1 MMSKHLKEYKDSI
14 DQKSYWVVTE
24 FFGLKP
30 WGTLSG
36 AITCPAGHQFYDL
49 RWLRDPKYLKGY
61 ADYYMLGSA
70 SKLNQREN
78 GNFLTYLSRPESH
91 HFSSWMIDG
100 IEAYLKI
107 HPDIDWLSEI
117 MPGMEN
123 HQQINDSLFT
133 VKNKN
138 STTNGMYKIL
148 DLYDGMEFS
157 LSAVLGLINS
167 DTGAYA
173 MYNEESWKDLYL
185 GWETTDKAANAELA
199 KKYPK
204 AYRKG
209 YPDLYLVRPSVNG
222 YAFANMQSL
231 VNLNKLLARKNP
243 EDKRTE
249 KITYYGDKATKLQQ
263 KVLSTLW
270 NSEDNF
276 FNTLTAGDNEY
287 AKGDFEARVRE
298 SVGYTPW
305 YFNMIPHK
313 QHKKFEKA
321 WDYLSSEKGF
331 YNKMGMTTAE
341 RQHPY
346 YNE

>member
-1 MMSKHLKEYKDSI
+1 R
-14 DQKSYWVVTE
+14 SYWVVTE

-100 IEAYLKI
+100 IEGYLKI
-107 HPDIDWLSEI
+107 HPDIEWLSEI

-157 LSAVLGLINS
+157 LSAEIGRAS
-167 DTGAYA
+167 CR
-173 MYNEESWKDLYL
+173 E
-185 GWETTDKAANAELA
+185 
-199 KKYPK
+199 
-204 AYRKG
+204 
-209 YPDLYLVRPSVNG
+209 
-222 YAFANMQSL
+222 
-231 VNLNKLLARKNP
+231 
-243 EDKRTE
+243 
-249 KITYYGDKATKLQQ
+249 
-263 KVLSTLW
+263 
-270 NSEDNF
+270 
-276 FNTLTAGDNEY
+276 
-287 AKGDFEARVRE
+287 RV
-298 SVGYTPW
+298 
-305 YFNMIPHK
+305 
-313 QHKKFEKA
+313 
-321 WDYLSSEKGF
+321 
-331 YNKMGMTTAE
+331 
-341 RQHPY
+341 
-346 YNE
+346 